1 MERMLVTLEV
11 SQEAPSTPEESK
23 RSALNA
29 DADCAERRKGGIRCV
44 HASMGE
50 GNGKER
56 TANIQPMCVTLEVSQ
71 LSG

>member
-29 DADCAERRKGGIRCV
+29 DADCRETKGG
-44 HASMGE
+44 H
-50 GNGKER
+50 
-56 TANIQPMCVTLEVSQ
+56 TMCACKY
-71 LSG
+71 G

>member
-1 MERMLVTLEV
+1 M
-11 SQEAPSTPEESK
+11 
-23 RSALNA
+23 
-29 DADCAERRKGGIRCV
+29 